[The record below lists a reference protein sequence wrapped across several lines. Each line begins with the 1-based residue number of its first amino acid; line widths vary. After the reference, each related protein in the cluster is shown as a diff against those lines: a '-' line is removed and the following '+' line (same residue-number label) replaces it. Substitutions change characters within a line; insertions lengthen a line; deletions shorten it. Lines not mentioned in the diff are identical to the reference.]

1 MIKLT
6 LVLFT
11 TIFFNSIDSLEQR
24 ATDYFFNVIFR
35 GDYQGY
41 KVIEFRN
48 QTDTARYH
56 GIIHRCNNWD
66 ADTKNLIVSASP
78 GESTVVKVNVK
89 GIKVKNERQNSARL
103 KVYVY
108 SKVKIGASYFVSI
121 VVYKK
126 LHFVN
131 YYLIQFNENGDIIDM
146 CKTGEII

>member
-11 TIFFNSIDSLEQR
+11 TIFFNSTDSLEQR

-41 KVIEFRN
+41 KVIEFSN
-48 QTDTARYH
+48 QTDTARYY
-56 GIIHRCNNWD
+56 GIHKCENWD
-66 ADTKNLIVSASP
+66 AYTKNLIVSTSP
-78 GESTVVKVNVK
+78 DKSTNVKVDLK
-89 GIKVKNERQNSARL
+89 DIRIKDVRQNSGRL
-103 KVYVY
+103 KVYIH

-126 LHFVN
+126 IHFVN
-131 YYLIQFNENGDIIDM
+131 RYLIQFNESGDIIDM

>member
-6 LVLFT
+6 LILCT
-11 TIFFNSIDSLEQR
+11 TIFCNSTDSLEQK
-24 ATDYFFNVIFR
+24 AVDYFFNTIFR
-35 GDYQGY
+35 VDYQGY

-48 QTDTARYH
+48 QTDTARYY
-56 GIIHRCNNWD
+56 GIHKCENWD
-66 ADTKNLIVSASP
+66 AYTKNLIVSTSP
-78 GESTVVKVNVK
+78 GESTDVKVNAK
-89 GIKVKNERQNSARL
+89 GINVKNVRQNSARL

-146 CKTGEII
+146 CQTGEII